1 MSIENTIILSAATFG
16 SFYLCATSLKLMQ
29 TNIHWMPFY
38 YNCCVF
44 GFSLGI
50 ITSFIQHVKI

>member
-1 MSIENTIILSAATFG
+1 MSIKNTIVLSAAAFG
-16 SFYLCATSLKLMQ
+16 SFYLCVTSLKLMQ
-29 TNIHWMPFY
+29 TNIYWAPFY

-50 ITSFIQHVKI
+50 IVSFIEHVKI